1 MTSSA
6 AHRLASVLAKRN
18 TSSDGTS
25 SSCPQDVV
33 RVMATSSSNT
43 NSNTQRSS
51 QRRHSHSHMFHI
63 PALLRPSQMSD
74 RVPLCADRKGP
85 FDHLVARPLLVST
98 MRVIMLQGSV
108 TLSNF
113 MSDQLEQEMDRELLV
128 EQEKLTPEEADR
140 ENDEWEAVRYVM
152 HAVLI
157 SFHLFRFL
165 YIASP

>member
-1 MTSSA
+1 
-6 AHRLASVLAKRN
+6 
-18 TSSDGTS
+18 
-25 SSCPQDVV
+25 
-33 RVMATSSSNT
+33 
-43 NSNTQRSS
+43 
-51 QRRHSHSHMFHI
+51 
-63 PALLRPSQMSD
+63 
-74 RVPLCADRKGP
+74 
-85 FDHLVARPLLVST
+85 

>member
-25 SSCPQDVV
+25 SSSSSLSGPQDVV
-33 RVMATSSSNT
+33 RVMATSSSNINT
-43 NSNTQRSS
+43 NTNTNNNTRPSSSTGS
-51 QRRHSHSHMFHI
+51 QRRHSHSHMIHI

-85 FDHLVARPLLVST
+85 FDHLVPRPLLVS
-98 MRVIMLQGSV
+98 GSV

-140 ENDEWEAVRYVM
+140 ENDEWEAIHR
-152 HAVLI
+152 HEEP
-157 SFHLFRFL
+157 
-165 YIASP
+165 YIAEI